1 VVYVVAGSVHVEV
14 LLPFAAG
21 SFVYIALVD
30 LVPELTT
37 SKAPHDKAIL
47 AAGFAAGLLLLLG
60 LAVVG

>member
-1 VVYVVAGSVHVEV
+1 MHVEV

-21 SFVYIALVD
+21 SLVYIALAD

-37 SKAPHDKAIL
+37 SKTPHDKVIL
-47 AAGFAAGLLLLLG
+47 GVGFAAGLLLLLG